1 MEDIMETKINQ
12 EIIDLY
18 DEYTHAP
25 LSRRDFLDKLTK
37 MVGGSAA
44 ALAMLPFLQN
54 NYAQAAIVDP
64 TDNSIETSFESYKL
78 FDKEIK
84 YYMAKPKGDIPL
96 PTVLIIHE
104 NRGLNPHIQ
113 DIVRRLAKEG
123 FLAFAPDAL
132 SLVGGTPDDEDKA
145 REMFKTLDTV
155 DTMDLYRSSVVNMS
169 KKSICDGNIGA
180 VGFCWGGGWANRL
193 AVHCS
198 KLSCSVSYYGKQLN
212 AKESAKVRVPLML
225 HYAGL
230 DKRIG
235 EGIKDYIGELS
246 QNDKEFTMHNYS
258 GVNHAF
264 NNDTNAAR
272 YNKEAAELSWIRTTG
287 FLKMHLMK

>member
-1 MEDIMETKINQ
+1 MEKKINQ

-25 LSRRDFLDKLTK
+25 LSRREFLDKLGK
-37 MVGGSAA
+37 MAGGSAA

-64 TDNSIETSFESYKL
+64 QDKDIESSFETYEHFGK
-78 FDKEIK
+78 KIT
-84 YYMAKPKGDIPL
+84 YYQSKPKGDMPL
-96 PTVLIIHE
+96 PTVLVIHE

-132 SLVGGTPDDEDKA
+132 SLNGGTPKDEDKA
-145 REMFKTLDTV
+145 RDMFKTLDAV
-155 DTMDLYRSSVVNMS
+155 DTMDLYRSSVVNIS
-169 KKSICDGNIGA
+169 KKPICDGHIGA
-180 VGFCWGGGWANRL
+180 IGFCWGGGWANKL
-193 AVHCS
+193 SVHCT
-198 KLSCSVSYYGKQLN
+198 KLNCSVSYYGSQLN
-212 AKESAKVRVPLML
+212 EKESAKVRVPLML

-235 EGIKDYIGELS
+235 AGIKDYVDNLTKY
-246 QNDKEFTMHNYS
+246 DKEFSLHHYS

-272 YNKEAAELSWIRTTG
+272 YNKEAAELSWDRTIK